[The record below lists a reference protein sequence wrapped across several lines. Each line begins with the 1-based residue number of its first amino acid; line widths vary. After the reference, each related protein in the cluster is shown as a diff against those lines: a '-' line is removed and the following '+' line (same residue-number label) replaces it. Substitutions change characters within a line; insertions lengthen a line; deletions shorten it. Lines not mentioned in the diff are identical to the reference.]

1 MSNEVTISP
10 ASGGCAPA
18 LAAVLVFQQKLF
30 AAHNEVARLERA
42 IQEKT
47 DSVEQHKRSEPDLS
61 EMDALREAL
70 LARIAIGETGREA
83 LAALDQEQQAAR
95 VDAVTQKVVA
105 ELLES
110 ECRQTV
116 AGLSKRLDAARQT
129 LQLLTKQ
136 QPDLMAALILEESQ
150 CVYEEYLSAAMQL
163 RESYV
168 RLMGLAR
175 LGGDKRQFECF
186 YGLASIDIDI
196 PMIRY
201 LRGPDG
207 PHSSWGGGV
216 RFYSSHLD
224 KQLQPDLH
232 TISAKAEEGLLRA
245 KGVKLQLKF

>member
-30 AAHNEVARLERA
+30 AAQNEVVRLERA
-42 IQEKT
+42 IKEQQ
-47 DSVEQHKRSEPDLS
+47 DSAEQLKRSEPDLS
-61 EMDALREAL
+61 EMDAHREAL
-70 LARIAIGETGREA
+70 LARIAIGETGRED
-83 LAALDQEQQAAR
+83 LAALDQEQEAAR
-95 VDAVTQKVVA
+95 VDAVTQKVRA
-105 ELLES
+105 ELQES
-110 ECRQTV
+110 ECRQAV
-116 AGLSKRLDAARQT
+116 AGLSKRLDAARQN
-129 LQLLTKQ
+129 LAALTGQ
-136 QPDLMAALILEESQ
+136 QPKLLGALILEESQ
-150 CVYEEYLSAAMQL
+150 CVYEGYLSAAMQL

-186 YGLASIDIDI
+186 YGPLSIDIDL

-207 PHSSWGGGV
+207 PHSSWGNGM

-232 TISAKAEEGLLRA
+232 TISAKAEEGFLRA
-245 KGVKLQLKF
+245 KGVKLHLKF